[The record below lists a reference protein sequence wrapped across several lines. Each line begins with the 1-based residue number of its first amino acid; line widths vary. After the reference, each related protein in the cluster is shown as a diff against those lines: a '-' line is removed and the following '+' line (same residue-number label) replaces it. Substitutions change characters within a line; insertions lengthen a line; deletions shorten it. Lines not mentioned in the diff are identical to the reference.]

1 MVNQDGQG
9 GHDKAEQSN
18 TANLPGWV
26 VREVRCVIKD
36 MQNRAIETAE
46 DRKLGYIQAVIDM
59 ERMFKDRGFDL

>member
-9 GHDKAEQSN
+9 GHNKAEQSD

-36 MQNRAIETAE
+36 MQSKALQEAP
-46 DRKLGYIQAVIDM
+46 DRKLGYLQAVIDM
-59 ERMFKDRGFDL
+59 EQVFRDRGFDL